1 MTIPGDF
8 FATYIKILHKTE
20 LKKVNFDYYNIFNQS
35 YNSCFWLVEIVV
47 DSTFLYFR
55 TVVWYKKK

>member
-55 TVVWYKKK
+55 TVV